1 MVVYQYFLLY
11 MSQDT
16 LQNNKRIAKNT
27 LLLFVRML
35 FSMAV
40 SLYTTRAILKIL
52 GITDFGIYN
61 VVGGVIVFFGFL
73 NQTMSTTTS
82 RFITTELGKNNA
94 ESLHKVFCMSMNFHL
109 AIALLTLIV
118 GETVGLWFV
127 THQLVIP
134 SERLHAAL
142 WLYHATVLS
151 TCVGMLNVPYNAA
164 IIAHECMGAFAYI
177 STLQVFIKLIIVLA
191 LPYFQADRLI
201 MFSVLTVLTTLIIQL
216 IYWQYSY
223 RKFKETH
230 FKWLW
235 DRNIWKEMSG
245 FASWNITGDL
255 AFMCNTQGLNILLNM
270 FFGPVVNAARGVAVQ
285 VESIMLQFIGN
296 FQTAISPQIT
306 KSYAAGETERMR
318 QLVLKASKFCFYLM
332 MLIAIPAFL
341 EIEYVLKLW
350 LHDVPAHTVAFAK
363 LTIIM
368 VAFDC
373 LSRPLHLAIFATGTV
388 RKYQML
394 QSGIFLTFLPISYL
408 LLKNLQVVP
417 EFLITFLL
425 CLKIL
430 ILIIRIRIAQI
441 LFQLSIYKYIKDV
454 LYTAVKCTCLSI
466 VLPLCI
472 NYIYAPSFI
481 RLIMTCMISFFS
493 IIIIYII
500 GLTPHEKKRINQ
512 YIYLMPHKIHS
523 VFVKSK

>member
-16 LQNNKRIAKNT
+16 SQNNKRIAKNT
-27 LLLFVRML
+27 LLLFIRML

-270 FFGPVVNAARGVAVQ
+270 FFGPVVNAARGVTVQ

-341 EIEYVLKLW
+341 EIEYILKLW
-350 LHDVPAHTVAFAK
+350 LHKVPAHTVAFAK

-394 QSGIFLTFLPISYL
+394 QSGIYLTFLPISYI
-408 LLKNLQVVP
+408 LLKYVHIIP
-417 EFLITFLL
+417 E
-425 CLKIL
+425 L
-430 ILIIRIRIAQI
+430 ILGLLVMFKIILLTVRIERVGKLI
-441 LFQLSIYKYIKDV
+441 QLPINRYIKDV
-454 LYTAVKCTCLSI
+454 VTPSLLCFALSI
-466 VLPLCI
+466 VIPL
-472 NYIYAPSFI
+472 YIIVIYPPSFI
-481 RLIMTCMISFFS
+481 RIISTCIISLLGTGS
-493 IIIIYII
+493 IIYTI
-500 GLTPHEKKRINQ
+500 GLQYNEKEVINKCIKNISSKFQ
-512 YIYLMPHKIHS
+512 NYL
-523 VFVKSK
+523 